1 MADGQSHREQPVPV
15 WPSAISP
22 LPFAKQARSTS
33 GEVASLSRW
42 SGWVRIPHGSITY
55 WRMAY
60 GRWLLA
66 RVTERATYSGL
77 AISHSPSAIS
87 HRPGCRGAAPH
98 LLWEQGTVGSSP
110 TIPTDR
116 HRPLFARS
124 SNGSG
129 HCSDKAETKVRL
141 LPGRLGGKLSAI
153 SCQPEQIGQD
163 DNTRRT
169 LTCSFSIA
177 SNAPRPQRGR
187 GVTAA
192 QRAFNSHGEG
202 SNPSGLTESG
212 AWSRET

>member
-1 MADGQSHREQPVPV
+1 MADGQNHREQPTPV
-15 WPSAISP
+15 WPSAIRHP
-22 LPFAKQARSTS
+22 L
-33 GEVASLSRW
+33 
-42 SGWVRIPHGSITY
+42 
-55 WRMAY
+55 
-60 GRWLLA
+60 
-66 RVTERATYSGL
+66 
-77 AISHSPSAIS
+77 SAIDRDVGERHPTCFGS
-87 HRPGCRGAAPH
+87 KEPSVRVRPSR
-98 LLWEQGTVGSSP
+98 LTN
-110 TIPTDR
+110 
-116 HRPLFARS
+116 RPLFARS

-212 AWSRET
+212 AWSLESGDVSQQARSTVPLPTHDSRLPSPDSPGPRC